1 MVKSLFRK
9 DDHLL
14 KFYEQKYKFQPKD
27 IRPFAQFDANNDTNT
42 AHDDQMFKEEMEKIQ
57 KKVEE
62 TKKQEQKRFRD
73 LKKTGFKRH
82 WLGIPKKI
90 GSVDRA

>member
-1 MVKSLFRK
+1 MDNMKERLEKETLDTATRENPEKSQYILNMSFLDNPVDGCMVKSLFRK

-42 AHDDQMFKEEMEKIQ
+42 AHDDQMF
-57 KKVEE
+57 
-62 TKKQEQKRFRD
+62 
-73 LKKTGFKRH
+73 
-82 WLGIPKKI
+82 
-90 GSVDRA
+90 